1 MEEETRR
8 RRRRRSLDLCA
19 ELLHVFVPFPETGFL
34 QHVVVVVILAVVVVV
49 VVTV

>member
-1 MEEETRR
+1 MEEETR

-34 QHVVVVVILAVVVVV
+34 QHVVVVILVVVVV

>member
-1 MEEETRR
+1 MEEET

-34 QHVVVVVILAVVVVV
+34 QHVVVVVILVVVVVV